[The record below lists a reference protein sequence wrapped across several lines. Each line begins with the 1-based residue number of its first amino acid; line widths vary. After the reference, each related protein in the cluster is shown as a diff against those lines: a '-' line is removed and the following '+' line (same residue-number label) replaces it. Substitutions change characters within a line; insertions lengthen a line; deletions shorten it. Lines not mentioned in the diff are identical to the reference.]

1 MSTPDP
7 QTAAPATT
15 PAPGRTATPGPT
27 TESTGRDR
35 LWAALRTGSRGQ
47 AVAGVLLAVLGCA
60 AVVQVRA
67 NGRDDNFVG
76 ARQSDLI
83 ALINTLTVATDRAQ
97 SDIASLQR
105 TRDSLRDNAAARE
118 TALGVARRQAETLG
132 ILAGTLPAV
141 GPGIRVTISSPTG
154 SIGTDQLLN
163 GLEELR
169 SAGAEAIQING
180 KVRVVAQTGIAD
192 GQDNGL
198 LVDGVAL
205 QPPYVIDAI
214 GDPGTLAT
222 AMAFSGGLVD
232 EVDQVGG
239 TARVQKLDDQ
249 QIATTSKVTP
259 PRFAQP
265 AQQE

>member
-1 MSTPDP
+1 M
-7 QTAAPATT
+7 
-15 PAPGRTATPGPT
+15 
-27 TESTGRDR
+27 
-35 LWAALRTGSRGQ
+35 AALRTGSRGQ
-47 AVAGVLLAVLGCA
+47 AVAGVLLAVLGFA

-67 NGRDDNFVG
+67 NGEDNGFAG

-97 SDIASLQR
+97 ADNADLQR
-105 TRDSLRDNAAARE
+105 TRDSLTNNAAARE
-118 TALGVARRQAETLG
+118 TALGVARRQADTLG

-163 GLEELR
+163 GIEELR
-169 SAGAEAIQING
+169 SAGAEAIEING

-192 GQDNGL
+192 GRSGGI

-205 QPPYVIDAI
+205 QPPYVLDAI
-214 GDPGTLAT
+214 GDPNTLAT

-232 EVDQVGG
+232 EVQQVGG
-239 TARVQKLDDQ
+239 TAKVQKEDEL
-249 QIATTSKVTP
+249 QIATTASVKP